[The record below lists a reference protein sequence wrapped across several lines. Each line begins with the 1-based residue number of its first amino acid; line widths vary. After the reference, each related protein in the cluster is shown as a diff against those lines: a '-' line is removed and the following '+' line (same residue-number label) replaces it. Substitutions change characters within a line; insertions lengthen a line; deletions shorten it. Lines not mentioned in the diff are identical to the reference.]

1 MKPFLR
7 FFLAGLFPIPVL
19 CLLFSGCSSLN
30 FLYKDAE
37 KYSYGNTELAE
48 KVENLDLSWVSGSV
62 KILYHDRNT
71 VQLCETS
78 SSSLSEDTSVHWF
91 LDGTTLHIRFL
102 KSGTYRS
109 LRLAK
114 DLTLTLPKDFAAKN
128 VEISLASADFE
139 TETLRSEKIEIS
151 SAPEMFP

>member
-62 KILYHDRNT
+62 KIL
-71 VQLCETS
+71 
-78 SSSLSEDTSVHWF
+78 
-91 LDGTTLHIRFL
+91 
-102 KSGTYRS
+102 
-109 LRLAK
+109 
-114 DLTLTLPKDFAAKN
+114 
-128 VEISLASADFE
+128 
-139 TETLRSEKIEIS
+139 
-151 SAPEMFP
+151 